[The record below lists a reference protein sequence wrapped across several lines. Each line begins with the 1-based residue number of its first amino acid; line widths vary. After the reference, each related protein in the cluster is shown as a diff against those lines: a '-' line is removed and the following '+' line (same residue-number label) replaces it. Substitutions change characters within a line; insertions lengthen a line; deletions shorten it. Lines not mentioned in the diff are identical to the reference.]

1 MKNNMPVSM
10 TAGILA
16 VLIAAQIAGYSKV
29 ALAQSSSPVGVW
41 KTIDDNSN
49 KAKSH
54 VQIWEHKGVLYGKII
69 KLIDP
74 DEPNPLCDK
83 CKGKHHNKPV
93 IGMMIMWNLKKAD
106 SEWWEDG
113 HIMDPDNGKTYR
125 CKIKLVDGGK
135 KLDVRGFI
143 GISLLGRTQT
153 WIRVK

>member
-1 MKNNMPVSM
+1 MTNNKSKTPAAWALALL
-10 TAGILA
+10 TAALLCGF
-16 VLIAAQIAGYSKV
+16 STS
-29 ALAQSSSPVGVW
+29 ALAQKTPVGLW
-41 KTIDDNSN
+41 KTIDDNTK

-54 VQIWEHKGVLYGKII
+54 VQIWEHKGKLYGKIT

-83 CKGKHHNKPV
+83 CKGKKHNQPV
-93 IGMMIMWNLKKAD
+93 IGMMIMWNLEKSD
-106 SEWWEDG
+106 SKWWEDG
-113 HIMDPDNGKTYR
+113 YIMDPENGKTYR
-125 CKIKLVDGGK
+125 CKIKLAGEGK